1 MRTEQKLIE
10 LIFRD
15 SSKKPALEPLCQR
28 ALESY
33 QPPSRSLIC
42 IFDNEERPEC
52 IDSPQLGKNFCGFF
66 VPLRELRM
74 ELLCWPYDIR
84 MTDLLG

>member
-15 SSKKPALEPLCQR
+15 SSKKPALEPLWER

-42 IFDNEERPEC
+42 IFDNEERPEVHRFT
-52 IDSPQLGKNFCGFF
+52 SARQK
-66 VPLRELRM
+66 
-74 ELLCWPYDIR
+74 LLWILCSVA
-84 MTDLLG
+84 